1 MTKNFFAAT
10 PLFATGIGLGW
21 IGATLI
27 LAGLQAVECGCFVM
41 RRD

>member
-1 MTKNFFAAT
+1 VISRFLSAT

-21 IGATLI
+21 LGATLV
-27 LAGLQAVECGCFVM
+27 LAALQSIECGCFVM